1 MISVVFSIVPVQQ
14 QQQQQA
20 QRFYP
25 FVKWAGGKT
34 QLLSQI
40 DRYLP
45 ATFERYFEPFLGGG
59 AVFFHLLSSRGPF
72 EAHLSDVN
80 SDLITAYGAVKER
93 VEDLIAALRRHEARF
108 VQERDHYYYELREA
122 ATPAN
127 MVERAARFI
136 MLNKTCFNGLYRVN
150 KSGRFNVPAGRYENP
165 RICDEQAL
173 RQAKMALSVCRARLS
188 GRHFG
193 EALDRAREGD
203 LVYMDPPYSPASS
216 TAKFTQYTNGGFGDD
231 DQSELCNV
239 FEELTAR
246 GCKVLLSNSDTP
258 FIRKLYARHMRNAVR
273 IEAARAINCNPARR
287 KGHTELLIRNFT

>member
-1 MISVVFSIVPVQQ
+1 MQVQE
-14 QQQQQA
+14 

-34 QLLSQI
+34 QLLSQL
-40 DRYLP
+40 DKHLP
-45 ATFERYFEPFLGGG
+45 ATFGRYFEPFLGGG

-80 SDLITAYGAVKER
+80 CDLITAYRAVKEG
-93 VEDLIAALRRHEARF
+93 VDELIAALRRHESRF
-108 VQERDHYYYELREA
+108 GQERGRYYYELRDLV
-122 ATPAN
+122 PAGAVN
-127 MVERAARFI
+127 RAARFI

-150 KSGRFNVPAGRYENP
+150 KSGKFNVPLGRYDNP

-173 RQAKMALSVCRARLS
+173 RQAGAALRMCRARLYDKHYS
-188 GRHFG
+188 DV
-193 EALDRAREGD
+193 LSRAKEGD
-203 LVYMDPPYSPASS
+203 LVYMDPPYSPAST

-231 DQSELCNV
+231 DQAELCSV

-246 GCKVLLSNSDTP
+246 GCKVILSNSDTP
-258 FIRKLYARHMRNAVR
+258 FIRKLYWRHMRQAVHV
-273 IEAARAINCNPARR
+273 EAARAINCNAAKR